1 MPDNVTPI
9 SFALP
14 TRKSIEAYVVTLR
27 DGRVVLRTKDELA
40 KAPKR

>member
-1 MPDNVTPI
+1 MPANVTPI

-14 TRKSIEAYVVTLR
+14 NRKSIEAYAVTLA

-40 KAPKR
+40 AAPKR